1 MFRSGEARVW
11 KTDSR
16 HVVWSGGSKHPEAG
30 CVVGMQP
37 TEGWGKPV
45 FGRILGTE
53 PCKVANGVQF

>member
-45 FGRILGTE
+45 FGRIL
-53 PCKVANGVQF
+53 AR